1 MNAFAI
7 KLTILKLQLK
17 MLVNEFMNTFTIKLS
32 IVLKLELKFSINE
45 LKSAFM
51 IEFKSVLV
59 HELKR
64 LRNVLIKKL
73 KLVHDCTYTC
83 DRKGTEVCSL
93 RILDIYSRFNFKR

>member
-1 MNAFAI
+1 MNAFMI
-7 KLTILKLQLK
+7 KLT
-17 MLVNEFMNTFTIKLS
+17 
-32 IVLKLELKFSINE
+32 IVLKLELKISINE

-73 KLVHDCTYTC
+73 
-83 DRKGTEVCSL
+83 SL
-93 RILDIYSRFNFKR
+93 FMIVLIHVIAKAQKCAH